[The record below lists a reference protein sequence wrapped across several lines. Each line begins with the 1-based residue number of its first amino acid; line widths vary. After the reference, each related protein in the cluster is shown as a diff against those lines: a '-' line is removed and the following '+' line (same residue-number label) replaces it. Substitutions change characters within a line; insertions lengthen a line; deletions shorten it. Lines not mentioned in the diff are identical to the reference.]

1 MITSTANAR
10 IRYVRSLQET
20 SARRHEQC
28 LVIEGVRLVE
38 EALQAGIAPRLVL
51 YSPDLT
57 SAPRGQAL
65 LARLETLP
73 GERWLASERALKAA
87 ADTVTPQGIVAVIPV
102 PAAPAEIGAVPLALV
117 LDGLQDP
124 GNLGTILRSAW
135 AAGAGA
141 VITTP
146 GTADPYSPKV
156 LRAGMGAHFHLILL
170 PDQLWPQITRLVAG
184 RQVLLAEA
192 RGGTPY
198 DQIAWSQPTALI
210 IGSEAHGCGPEAR
223 ALATA
228 TVSIP
233 LAEGVD
239 SLNAAVAASILLFEA
254 RRSRQVDKGKVDK

>member
-10 IRYVRSLQET
+10 IRYVRSLQEA

-73 GERWLASERALKAA
+73 GERWLTSERALKAA

-102 PAAPAEIGAVPLALV
+102 PAAPAEIGTMPLVLV

-146 GTADPYSPKV
+146 GTADPYNPKV
-156 LRAGMGAHFHLILL
+156 VRAGMGAHFHLALL
-170 PDQLWPQITRLVAG
+170 PDQPWPPIARLVAG

-192 RGGTPY
+192 HGGTPY

-210 IGSEAHGCGPEAR
+210 IGSEAHGSGPEAR

-254 RRSRQVDKGKVDK
+254 RRSRQVDKEKADK

>member
-1 MITSTANAR
+1 
-10 IRYVRSLQET
+10 
-20 SARRHEQC
+20 
-28 LVIEGVRLVE
+28 
-38 EALQAGIAPRLVL
+38 
-51 YSPDLT
+51 
-57 SAPRGQAL
+57 
-65 LARLETLP
+65 LARLAALP
-73 GERWLASERALKAA
+73 GERWLASEHALKAA

-102 PAAPAEIGAVPLALV
+102 PAAPAEIGPLPLVLV

-141 VITTP
+141 VVTTP

-156 LRAGMGAHFHLILL
+156 VRAGMGAHFHLALL
-170 PDQLWPQITRLVAG
+170 PEQPWPQIARLVAG

-198 DQIAWSQPTALI
+198 DQVAWSQPTALI
-210 IGSEAHGCGPEAR
+210 IGSEAHGSGPEAR

-254 RRSRQVDKGKVDK
+254 RRQRQ